1 MKIMMV
7 IAGVLVSTSVCAA
20 DGDFYV
26 LGATGQARLAYPQAA
41 TDAAIQALPA
51 TIASYATNNPAT
63 YKLQL
68 GYKLDDR
75 WSIEGGYTDL
85 GRISYQA
92 NGTTAGPTAFSAS
105 EAIRISAWNLSAIAA
120 LPVTENFSLLGK
132 VGATRVE
139 VSDAV
144 SATATMPGV
153 LAKLWLTTNTIKSGL
168 TYGLGLKLAIDKRFM
183 VRTDVDS
190 YDTGVSIGRVNVW
203 SIGLGYHF

>member
-1 MKIMMV
+1 MKVMMV
-7 IAGVLVSTSVCAA
+7 IAGLLVSTSVCAA

-26 LGATGQARLAYPQAA
+26 LGAAGQARLAYPQAA

-51 TIASYATNNPAT
+51 TIASFATNNPAT

-92 NGTTAGPTAFSAS
+92 NGTAGVTPFSAS
-105 EAIRISAWNLSAIAA
+105 ESVKISAWNLNAIAA
-120 LPVTENFSLLGK
+120 LPMTDNLSLLGK
-132 VGATRVE
+132 VGFSRVE
-139 VSDAV
+139 VTDAV

-168 TYGLGLKLAIDKRFM
+168 TYGLGLKLAINQRFM
-183 VRTDVDS
+183 VRADVDS